1 MEDEVLYGGC
11 GQRDI
16 DGNFIVETSV
26 IDGDFEV
33 DTDTEEGLLDV
44 CLPSVEDIKIYFFV
58 FDDVVITNE
67 DKSYFGDIKFR

>member
-1 MEDEVLYGGC
+1 M
-11 GQRDI
+11 
-16 DGNFIVETSV
+16 
-26 IDGDFEV
+26 V